1 MGEDDWDKSGVV
13 KSCNINRPNNDV
25 APNLGME
32 TSPNDVSNY
41 FDIRLASEMTN
52 FNGLSTVFSIDFP
65 IAHQEKPNDQ
75 VKIMNQNGN
84 QELYLHPIQP
94 AQFIQQSSFLPS
106 PTTIVCMPP
115 ITTTP
120 QELIDQQKHLDIR
133 SNIYPNVTFPMR
145 NPSIQTTTR
154 KSQSKMITYELL
166 QEELTNDIWRWH
178 KCGQKHIK
186 GSPFLRNYY
195 KCSTSK
201 FCEAKKIIEKSPKGE
216 NLFLVSYS
224 GEHNH
229 NLPMNRRN
237 LVGCNT
243 SSKFKLPKGINI
255 VPKASM
261 LNASSSS
268 SKCAKRSRAVA
279 SPIIPTMPTLEI
291 RSKNKMA
298 DAAEK
303 NRGDGKEEVNMNE
316 DNMMD
321 LKNSKE
327 LLLPPNMEENE

>member
-52 FNGLSTVFSIDFP
+52 FNGLSKVFSIDLLV
-65 IAHQEKPNDQ
+65 AHQEKPNDQ

-84 QELYLHPIQP
+84 QELYLYPIQP

-115 ITTTP
+115 ITTRP

-145 NPSIQTTTR
+145 NPLIQTTTR
-154 KSQSKMITYELL
+154 KSQSKMIIYELL

-186 GSPFLRNYY
+186 GSPFLRN
-195 KCSTSK
+195 
-201 FCEAKKIIEKSPKGE
+201 
-216 NLFLVSYS
+216 
-224 GEHNH
+224 
-229 NLPMNRRN
+229 

-261 LNASSSS
+261 LNAPSSS

-291 RSKNKMA
+291 GSKNKMV

-303 NRGDGKEEVNMNE
+303 NRGDDKEEVSMNE

-321 LKNSKE
+321 LKNSRE

>member
-32 TSPNDVSNY
+32 TSPTD
-41 FDIRLASEMTN
+41 
-52 FNGLSTVFSIDFP
+52 
-65 IAHQEKPNDQ
+65 EKPNDQ

-94 AQFIQQSSFLPS
+94 TQFIQQSSFIPS

-133 SNIYPNVTFPMR
+133 SNIYPNFTFSMR
-145 NPSIQTTTR
+145 NPLIQTTT
-154 KSQSKMITYELL
+154 
-166 QEELTNDIWRWH
+166 
-178 KCGQKHIK
+178 
-186 GSPFLRNYY
+186 RNYY

-201 FCEAKKIIEKSPKGE
+201 LCEAKKTIEKSPKGE

-229 NLPMNRRN
+229 DLPMNHRN

-255 VPKASM
+255 VPKASI

-279 SPIIPTMPTLEI
+279 SPIISTMPTLEI
-291 RSKNKMA
+291 GSKNKMV